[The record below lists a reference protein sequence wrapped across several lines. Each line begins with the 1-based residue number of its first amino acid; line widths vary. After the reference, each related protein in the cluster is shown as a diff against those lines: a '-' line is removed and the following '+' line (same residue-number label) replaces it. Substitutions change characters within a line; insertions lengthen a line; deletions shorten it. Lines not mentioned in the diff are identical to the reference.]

1 MDYRLA
7 TIDDIPQLARMRWDF
22 RAEAG
27 EEPIEGADAFERRY
41 AAFARQALE
50 SRTWVYW
57 LAVDGGRIVSHAAVN
72 IVRGVPRPSRK
83 SDQWG
88 YLTDCYTRPDH
99 RRQGVGSELMAHVK
113 DWATKHDLEA
123 LLGWLSEESRSF
135 YERAGFGPTD
145 GIARLTLR
153 PYA

>member
-7 TIDDIPQLARMRWDF
+7 TTDDIPQLARMRWDF

-50 SRTWVYW
+50 SRSWAYWV
-57 LAVDGGRIVSHAAVN
+57 AVDGGRIVSHVAVHV
-72 IVRGVPRPSRK
+72 VRSVPRPSRK

-88 YLTDCYTRPDH
+88 YLTDCYTRPEY
-99 RRQGVGSELMAHVK
+99 RRRGVGTEILSRVK
-113 DWATKHDLEA
+113 EWATTQDLE
-123 LLGWLSEESRSF
+123 LLLVWPSEDSQTF
-135 YERAGFGPTD
+135 YER
-145 GIARLTLR
+145 
-153 PYA
+153 

>member
-7 TIDDIPQLARMRWDF
+7 TVDDIPQLARMRWDF

-50 SRTWVYW
+50 SRAWAYWV
-57 LAVDGGRIVSHAAVN
+57 AVDGGRIVSHAAVN
-72 IVRGVPRPSRK
+72 VVRGVPRPSRK

-88 YLTDCYTRPDH
+88 YLTDCYTRPEF
-99 RRQGVGSELMAHVK
+99 RRGGVGSELIARVK
-113 DWATKHDLEA
+113 EWAMTQDLE
-123 LLGWLSEESRSF
+123 LLLVWPSDDSRSF
-135 YERAGFGPTD
+135 YERAGFGPAD
-145 GIARLTLR
+145 GVAMFTLR
-153 PYA
+153 SY